1 MMPIPLLSGQLFG
14 SAMLVFVLA
23 IVPAVV
29 AWWIDRRLLGKADDP
44 ALPELLANRRRVN
57 VRIIAVAAALM
68 IVLGGADAAWGIPLF
83 LVFLIAAA

>member
-29 AWWIDRRLLGKADDP
+29 AWWNRNAAPDSDDQ
-44 ALPELLANRRRVN
+44 
-57 VRIIAVAAALM
+57 
-68 IVLGGADAAWGIPLF
+68 
-83 LVFLIAAA
+83 